1 MNDKDLFILLMQVK
15 DSFFKDHQ
23 ITMLGKFEW
32 LPITEK
38 EIIRYKK
45 KTGKQLKF
53 QFRKFRITK
62 KFIDYK
68 SESKNT
74 SVSVYLKFYH
84 LLISDLNQE
93 DSTFYVIGDNCVGP
107 LLGEKVRYKFRLES
121 IDDKTVAELIEKDM
135 IAIRQKLNYE
145 HHCNFKKNKK
155 NNK

>member
-1 MNDKDLFILLMQVK
+1 MQVK

-93 DSTFYVIGDNCVGP
+93 DYTFYVIGDNCVGP

-135 IAIRQKLNYE
+135 IAIR
-145 HHCNFKKNKK
+145 
-155 NNK
+155 

>member
-1 MNDKDLFILLMQVK
+1 MKDQDLFKLLIQIK

-32 LPITEK
+32 LPVTEK
-38 EIIRYKK
+38 QIIRYKK

-74 SVSVYLKFYH
+74 SVSVYSNFYH

-107 LLGEKVRYKFRLES
+107 LLGEKVRYKFKLES
-121 IDDKTVAELIEKDM
+121 IEDKTVAELIHKDM
-135 IAIRQKLNYE
+135 IAIR
-145 HHCNFKKNKK
+145 
-155 NNK
+155 

>member
-1 MNDKDLFILLMQVK
+1 MKDQDLFKLLIQLK

-32 LPITEK
+32 LPVTEK
-38 EIIRYKK
+38 QIIRYKK

-74 SVSVYLKFYH
+74 SVSVYSNFYH

-107 LLGEKVRYKFRLES
+107 LLGEKVRYKFKLDS
-121 IDDKTVAELIEKDM
+121 IDDKMEVELLEKKM
-135 IAIRQKLNYE
+135 IAIS
-145 HHCNFKKNKK
+145 
-155 NNK
+155 

>member
-1 MNDKDLFILLMQVK
+1 MQVK

-135 IAIRQKLNYE
+135 IAIR
-145 HHCNFKKNKK
+145 
-155 NNK
+155 

>member
-1 MNDKDLFILLMQVK
+1 MKDQDLFKLLIQIK

-32 LPITEK
+32 LPVTEK
-38 EIIRYKK
+38 QIIRYKK

-74 SVSVYLKFYH
+74 SVSVYSKFYH

-107 LLGEKVRYKFRLES
+107 LLGEKVRYKFKLEL
-121 IDDKTVAELIEKDM
+121 IEDKTVAELIHQDM
-135 IAIRQKLNYE
+135 IAIR
-145 HHCNFKKNKK
+145 
-155 NNK
+155 

>member
-1 MNDKDLFILLMQVK
+1 MKDQDLFKLLIQIK

-32 LPITEK
+32 LPVTEK
-38 EIIRYKK
+38 QIIRYKK

-68 SESKNT
+68 SDSKNT
-74 SVSVYLKFYH
+74 SESVYSKFYH

-93 DSTFYVIGDNCVGP
+93 DSTFYIIGDNCVGP
-107 LLGEKVRYKFRLES
+107 LIGEKVRYKFKLES
-121 IDDKTVAELIEKDM
+121 IEDKTIAELIRKDM
-135 IAIRQKLNYE
+135 IAIR
-145 HHCNFKKNKK
+145 
-155 NNK
+155 

>member
-53 QFRKFRITK
+53 QFRKFSITK

-68 SESKNT
+68 SESKND
-74 SVSVYLKFYH
+74 SVSVYSKFYH

-93 DSTFYVIGDNCVGP
+93 DSTFYVVGDNYVGP

-135 IAIRQKLNYE
+135 IAIR
-145 HHCNFKKNKK
+145 
-155 NNK
+155 

>member
-1 MNDKDLFILLMQVK
+1 MKDQDLFKLLIQIK

-93 DSTFYVIGDNCVGP
+93 DYTFYVIGDNCVGP
-107 LLGEKVRYKFRLES
+107 LLGEKVRYNL
-121 IDDKTVAELIEKDM
+121 D
-135 IAIRQKLNYE
+135 
-145 HHCNFKKNKK
+145 
-155 NNK
+155 

>member
-1 MNDKDLFILLMQVK
+1 MQVK

-93 DSTFYVIGDNCVGP
+93 DSTFYVIGDKCVGP

-135 IAIRQKLNYE
+135 IAIR
-145 HHCNFKKNKK
+145 
-155 NNK
+155 

>member
-1 MNDKDLFILLMQVK
+1 MKDQDLFKLLIQIK

-32 LPITEK
+32 LPVTEK
-38 EIIRYKK
+38 QIIRYKK

-62 KFIDYK
+62 KFIEYK

-74 SVSVYLKFYH
+74 SESVYSKFYH

-93 DSTFYVIGDNCVGP
+93 DSTFYIIGDNCVGP
-107 LLGEKVRYKFRLES
+107 LIGEKVRYKFKLES
-121 IDDKTVAELIEKDM
+121 IEDKTVAELIRKDM
-135 IAIRQKLNYE
+135 IAIR
-145 HHCNFKKNKK
+145 
-155 NNK
+155 

>member
-1 MNDKDLFILLMQVK
+1 MKDQDLFKLLIQIK

-32 LPITEK
+32 LPVTEK
-38 EIIRYKK
+38 QIIHYKK

-68 SESKNT
+68 SESKNS
-74 SVSVYLKFYH
+74 SVSVYSKFYH

-107 LLGEKVRYKFRLES
+107 LLGEKVRYKFKLES
-121 IDDKTVAELIEKDM
+121 IEDKTVAELIHKDM
-135 IAIRQKLNYE
+135 IAIR
-145 HHCNFKKNKK
+145 
-155 NNK
+155 

>member
-135 IAIRQKLNYE
+135 IAIR
-145 HHCNFKKNKK
+145 
-155 NNK
+155 